1 MRLFLS
7 RTIVFFLLLFSGRA
21 VAQELS
27 VSGKVT
33 AAEDGSGLPGVSVR
47 VNGTQTGT
55 TTNAEGVYRLNA
67 PQNATLVFSYVG
79 YAPQEVPVQ
88 GRGTVNVALQT
99 DVRALN
105 EVVVV
110 AYGQQS
116 RRALTGS
123 VSAVNADQIRAQQVV
138 SATQALSGTAPGV
151 LVVNT
156 SGQPGDNPAIRIRGV
171 GSINASAN
179 PLIVVDGVPFQG
191 NINAINPGDIESIS
205 VLKDA
210 SAASLYGSRA
220 ANGVLLITTKSGKK
234 GAPEINVYSN
244 YGISSRAVK
253 EYPFL
258 NSQEIYELGWE
269 ALRNQARKANLAN
282 PAQWATD
289 NLVEEFQYNPYN
301 VAKPV
306 GPDGKLVPGAQLLW
320 NTDWT
325 KELTNANAARR
336 EVGVSVNGGTDKTR
350 LFASTAYLGQQGY
363 LITSKFNRVN
373 ARLNVTS
380 DLRNW
385 LTVGLR
391 SQFSYSDQNYPTQGG
406 TGYENV
412 VQYIR
417 SMSSIYPIYQH
428 DDTGQLILDA
438 AGQPLW
444 DFGRPI
450 PGRTVNHNRNT
461 LQPSNLLASTVLDDI
476 RRQRFTTSL
485 NGFAEVKLPLG
496 LRFKTTFGIDR
507 YAFNSFDYENPKY
520 GNGESVGGRA
530 TRQNDVTTSWT
541 WNNMLAYTA
550 KFGPHALDL
559 MGSIE
564 AYNFHYETL
573 SATKSGFPF
582 GGLKEFDSAAKLEDI
597 SGYTTSERILS
608 YLGRAVYNFRE
619 KYFLEGTVR
628 WDGSSRFSPEGNRRW
643 GFFPSIGASWVVSAE
658 PFLSNSNTVSF
669 LKARASYG
677 SLGNNGL
684 LRSVGGVLSNN
695 YFPYLSLFSTGYND
709 LTNSGIY
716 FTNLANPAM
725 SWEKQA
731 SFNVGFDYG
740 LWRDRVTGSL
750 EYYQKNTYD
759 LLFGRPLVLSS
770 GIPSVDENIGN
781 LRNSG
786 VEFSITTV
794 NVKTKNLTW
803 KTGFNLSTVNNR
815 ITKLPQEKIK
825 NPPFQLEVGR
835 SVFEFNLREFAG
847 VDPQTGAATW
857 YKDVLDASGNPTG
870 ERTTTTVY
878 GNASD
883 YYAGSAIPKW
893 LGGVSSN
900 LTYKNFDVSVLFN
913 FAGGNKILDADYQA
927 LMHGYTAG
935 FGSQLHRDI
944 LNRWQKP
951 GDITDVPILDPNN
964 TDIVQNST
972 RYLVKGDYVRL
983 RNVTLGYTFKS
994 PWKTLRGLRVY
1005 VQADN
1010 YWTWTKAHAG
1020 LDPETTSA
1028 QGIPNGTTNNNSSVF
1043 KTLSGG
1049 VSLTF

>member
-1 MRLFLS
+1 MRKFLS
-7 RTIVFFLLLFSGRA
+7 LFAALLLTLAYGRA
-21 VAQELS
+21 AAQEFS

-33 AAEDGSGLPGVSVR
+33 SAEDATALPGVSVR
-47 VNGTQTGT
+47 VKGTQTGT
-55 TTNAEGVYRLNA
+55 TTNAEGIYRLSV
-67 PQNATLVFSYVG
+67 PQTATLVFSYVG
-79 YAPQEVPVQ
+79 YAPQEVAVQ
-88 GRGTVNVALQT
+88 ARSTVNIALQA
-99 DVRALN
+99 DVRSLN

-123 VSAVNADQIRAQQVV
+123 VSAVNADQIRGQQIVT
-138 SATQALSGTAPGV
+138 ATQALQGTAPGV

-191 NINAINPGDIESIS
+191 NINGINPGDIESIS

-220 ANGVLLITTKSGKK
+220 ANGVVLITTKSGKK

-244 YGISSRAVK
+244 YGISNRAVN

-258 NSQEIYELGWE
+258 NSQEIFELGWE
-269 ALRNQARKANLAN
+269 ALRNQSQKAGLAN
-282 PAQWATD
+282 AAQVATD

-301 VAKPV
+301 IAKPV
-306 GPDGKLVPGAQLLW
+306 GTDGKLVAGAQPLW

-325 KELTNANAARR
+325 KELTNQNATRR
-336 EVGVSVNGGTDKTR
+336 EVGVNVNGGGDKTR
-350 LFASTAYLGQQGY
+350 YFLSTAYLAQQGY
-363 LITSKFNRVN
+363 LITSKFNRITT
-373 ARLNVTS
+373 RLNLTS
-380 DLRNW
+380 DLRDF

-412 VQYIR
+412 VQYSR
-417 SMSSIYPIYQH
+417 SLSSIYPIYQH
-428 DDTGQLILDA
+428 DDNGQLILDA

-444 DFGRPI
+444 DFGKPI
-450 PGRTVNHNRNT
+450 PGRRVNHNRNT
-461 LQPSNLLASTVLDDI
+461 LQPSNLLASTFLDDV

-496 LRFKTTFGIDR
+496 IRLKSTFGIDR
-507 YAFNSFDYENPKY
+507 YALTAFDYENPKY

-530 TRQNDVTTSWT
+530 VRQNDMTTSWT
-541 WNNMLAYTA
+541 WNNMLAYTG
-550 KFGPHALDL
+550 KFGAHTLDL
-559 MGSIE
+559 MGSLE
-564 AYNFHYETL
+564 AYNFKYETL

-597 SGYTTSERILS
+597 SGYTSQERILS

-628 WDGSSRFSPEGNRRW
+628 WDGSSRFSPDGNRRW
-643 GFFPSIGASWVVSAE
+643 GFFPSVGASWVVSEE
-658 PFLSNSNTVSF
+658 PFLSGSNTVSF

-684 LRSVGGVLSNN
+684 LRSVGGTLVNN

-709 LTNSGIY
+709 LTNSGVY
-716 FTNLANPAM
+716 FTNLANPAI

-731 SFNVGFDYG
+731 SFNVGLDYS
-740 LWRDRVTGSL
+740 LWRDRVQGSL
-750 EYYQKNTYD
+750 EFYQKNTYD

-770 GIPSVDENIGN
+770 GVPSVDENIGN

-794 NVKTKNLTW
+794 NVKTKDLTW
-803 KTGFNLSTVNNR
+803 KTGFNISTVTNK
-815 ITKLPQEKIK
+815 ITKLPQERIK
-825 NPPFQLEVGR
+825 NGIFQLEVGR
-835 SVFEFNLREFAG
+835 SIFDFSLREFAG
-847 VDPQTGAATW
+847 VDPQTGSATW
-857 YKDVLDASGNPTG
+857 YKAVVDAAGTPTG
-870 ERTTTTVY
+870 ERTTTPVY
-878 GNASD
+878 GDATD

-900 LTYKNFDVSVLFN
+900 LTYKGFDLNVLFN
-913 FAGGNKILDADYQA
+913 FAGGNKIYDSDYSA

-951 GDITDVPILDPNN
+951 GDITDVPLLDPNN
-964 TDIVQNST
+964 TDIIQNST
-972 RYLVKGDYVRL
+972 RYLVRGDYVRL
-983 RNVTLGYTFKS
+983 RNVDPGLQFQTALEIGARAAGIRAGRQLLHLDQS
-994 PWKTLRGLRVY
+994 PRG
-1005 VQADN
+1005 
-1010 YWTWTKAHAG
+1010 
-1020 LDPETTSA
+1020 P
-1028 QGIPNGTTNNNSSVF
+1028 
-1043 KTLSGG
+1043 
-1049 VSLTF
+1049 